1 MPRTTRC
8 ETFFARDRET
18 WRSWLA
24 ENHTSK
30 TEIWLVLFKKHVD
43 EPCISYDAAVEEALC
58 FGWIDGKLRRID
70 DRKHQIRFTPRKP
83 RSIWSESNKKRVK
96 QLTAEGRMTEAG
108 LALVREAKKSGAW
121 KRASEKRTETVPPDL
136 EAALARNKRAKKN
149 FESFA
154 PGYRRSYIAWVLD
167 AKREVTRQR
176 RIREVVKRSA
186 QNKRPGI
193 DM

>member
-1 MPRTTRC
+1 MSELV

-18 WRSWLA
+18 WRTWL
-24 ENHTSK
+24 EQNHASK
-30 TEIWLVLFKKHVD
+30 REIWLVLFKKHVE

-58 FGWIDGKLRRID
+58 YGWIDGKLRRID

-83 RSIWSESNKKRVK
+83 KSIWSESNKKRVRK
-96 QLTAEGRMTEAG
+96 MMAEGRMTEAG
-108 LALVREAKKSGAW
+108 LALVRAAKKSGAW
-121 KRASEKRTETVPPDL
+121 KKASDSRAETVPLDL

-149 FESFA
+149 FDNFA

-167 AKREVTRQR
+167 AKREETRTR